1 MLAISLSLVEMQ
13 TLCREF
19 WGKKCVSWKDLRAL
33 LRCCYF
39 QKTFCQTWFN
49 NTKICEMCHLDF
61 KTGHMPDSSIH
72 FAIFWIHSKLIKIR
86 FNPAPHGFIQYTPKI
101 LYSVSNII
109 CLINYTARE
118 NYELFLTFLDN
129 GGACGIWQMFDY
141 MLRIE
146 STIVMCKMSGIILG
160 LTYQVYSCPIRLQVG
175 LQYSRFKRKGIL
187 FNLEYRWTSNHRF
200 IHDSHVNTKWCFF
213 LVDKKCFYLWC
224 RQEVTLEQL
233 EDVFDLLTL
242 HCPLLCQ

>member
-1 MLAISLSLVEMQ
+1 MLAMSFS
-13 TLCREF
+13 CRNADI
-19 WGKKCVSWKDLRAL
+19 VQRVLREEVCKLKRSESSVKVL
-33 LRCCYF
+33 LF
-39 QKTFCQTWFN
+39 SEDFCQTWFN
-49 NTKICEMCHLDF
+49 NTKICEMCHLYF
-61 KTGHMPDSSIH
+61 KTGHMTDSSIH

-118 NYELFLTFLDN
+118 NYELFLTFMDN
-129 GGACGIWQMFDY
+129 GGTCGIWQMFDY

-175 LQYSRFKRKGIL
+175 LQYSRFKRTGIL

-200 IHDSHVNTKWCFF
+200 IHDSHINTKELTQSDVFF
-213 LVDKKCFYLWC
+213 L
-224 RQEVTLEQL
+224 
-233 EDVFDLLTL
+233 
-242 HCPLLCQ
+242 